1 MGAALQADA
10 DVDTSKTKKKS
21 FHGFVQVA
29 IRADVL
35 KHTST
40 TKYRTQNCQLKKL
53 RRRRRRRRKILVSTE
68 YSDTVRMG
76 NSIQSIQK

>member
-35 KHTST
+35 EAHF
-40 TKYRTQNCQLKKL
+40 YN
-53 RRRRRRRRKILVSTE
+53 KIPHAELPA
-68 YSDTVRMG
+68 
-76 NSIQSIQK
+76 